1 MNKNQIRE
9 FVESHPELVTMK
21 QQSNGLYVLKYKN
34 KVFYKNLWTPEL
46 LECRG
51 TVIDEDFNVVQRPF
65 TKIYNLHENGA
76 RIPRDEIVIAS
87 RKVNGFMCAATIHN
101 GEMLVSTTGS
111 CDSDFVGYAKEMLS
125 KTKVEEYLLSHT
137 LIGGGYTSMFEIV
150 HPEDPHIVKDEPGVY
165 LLSIREKSWESNI
178 DGQDEFTL
186 DRIAH
191 TMECYRPEWYRAR
204 FSDVQQ
210 WTKTCKHEG
219 FVCYGKDTTLK
230 MKSPYYLVTKFL
242 ARIRGEKL
250 QTIIDTNPELLK
262 ERIDEEYYPLI
273 DNIVSWKGM
282 FSVLTEQ
289 ERIKFIEQFFEG
301 QLDK

>member
-9 FVESHPELVTMK
+9 FVESHPDLVTMK

-87 RKVNGFMCAATIHN
+87 RKINGFMCAVTIHN

-111 CDSDFVGYAKEMLS
+111 CDSDFVGYAKEMIA
-125 KTKVEEYLLSHT
+125 HT
-137 LIGGGYTSMFEIV
+137 NIEHVIKSCSLAPNLTWMFEIV
-150 HPEDPHIVKDEPGVY
+150 HPDDPHIVKDEPGVY
-165 LLSIREKSWESNI
+165 LLANRRKEWNAEECFQN
-178 DGQDEFTL
+178 QFTL
-186 DRIAH
+186 DSHAE
-191 TMECYRPEWYRAR
+191 TLGCKRPEWYRAR
-204 FSDVQQ
+204 FSDVQK
-210 WTKTCKHEG
+210 WTKTCQHEG

-242 ARIRGEKL
+242 ARIRDEKL

-273 DNIVSWKGM
+273 DKIVSWKSM
-282 FSVLTEQ
+282 FSVLSEQ
-289 ERIKFIEQFFEG
+289 ERIKFIERFLKG